1 MANNSNFT
9 NNLEHTLDELLADLK
24 NHNFVDSFPAETNVQ
39 FNISVND
46 PDLVNLKT
54 KIVDFLEQHP
64 TIVNEIKKYFYE
76 DLILYTLRR
85 ALNSSCTMHDITKTR
100 ATLSKFF
107 RTPDQTIRII
117 FDHFFDD
124 VKPLIL
130 KSKQRY
136 AKRLYQLIHLAP
148 NVLVRESLIAYLQK
162 SGASVLTA
170 LMYGNQT
177 NLVQQEVSIFSNRSS
192 LLRQPFLHDMK
203 SFLLLSFFI
212 LMCIIFGFKIFHLI
226 FYYFIGLLCTV
237 FVLYILVEV

>member
-100 ATLSKFF
+100 ATLIDNSLEHDDNDKQSEI
-107 RTPDQTIRII
+107 TDDDEHKQWPSDAIR
-117 FDHFFDD
+117 FNNM
-124 VKPLIL
+124 
-130 KSKQRY
+130 
-136 AKRLYQLIHLAP
+136 KR
-148 NVLVRESLIAYLQK
+148 
-162 SGASVLTA
+162 
-170 LMYGNQT
+170 
-177 NLVQQEVSIFSNRSS
+177 
-192 LLRQPFLHDMK
+192 
-203 SFLLLSFFI
+203 
-212 LMCIIFGFKIFHLI
+212 
-226 FYYFIGLLCTV
+226 IG
-237 FVLYILVEV
+237 I